1 MPEQLRAVFQFFS
14 AGGPVMWAILAIA
27 VALWTLIIE
36 RYWYHW
42 LVFPQEFSRLRA
54 RWEQKPRLSLWQ
66 ARMIQQKEVSELRHR
81 LGGSVFLIRTFIS
94 MCPLL
99 GLLGTVTGMIQVF
112 EVLGFSG
119 TGNPRA
125 MASGVSMATIPTM
138 SGLVVALSGLF
149 FSIDL
154 KRAAEAKA
162 RKAADVLSQYLAQQ
176 GSGKGAWGK
185 PHPVQG
191 GREE

>member
-1 MPEQLRAVFQFFS
+1 MLDQFHAVGQFFA
-14 AGGPVMWAILAIA
+14 AGGPVMWAILVVA

-42 LVFPQEFSRLRA
+42 RIFPQEFAELCA
-54 RWEQKPRLSLWQ
+54 RWKDRPCPDLWQ
-66 ARMIQQKEVSELRHR
+66 ARTIQQKEISELRQR
-81 LGGSVFLIRTFIS
+81 LGGSVYLIRTFIA

-112 EVLGFSG
+112 DVLGFSG

-125 MASGVSMATIPTM
+125 MATGVSMATIPTM

-154 KRAAEAKA
+154 KRASEAKA
-162 RKAADVLSQYLAQQ
+162 RRAADVLTQYVMGDKPKAFQRQ
-176 GSGKGAWGK
+176 EAKG
-185 PHPVQG
+185 
-191 GREE
+191 

>member
-1 MPEQLRAVFQFFS
+1 MPESLYALGHFLD
-14 AGGPVMWAILAIA
+14 AGGPVMSAILIVAI
-27 VALWTLIIE
+27 ALWTLILE

-42 LVFPQEFSRLRA
+42 RIYPREFLQLCA
-54 RWEQKPRLSLWQ
+54 RWQDRPCPDLWQ
-66 ARMIQQKEVSELRHR
+66 ARAIQQKEISELRHR
-81 LGGSVFLIRTFIS
+81 LGGSVFLIRTFMA

-99 GLLGTVTGMIQVF
+99 GLLGTVSGMIQVF
-112 EVLGFSG
+112 DVLGFSG

-154 KRAAEAKA
+154 KRASEAKA
-162 RKAADVLSQYLAQQ
+162 RKASDALSQYLTRA
-176 GSGKGAWGK
+176 GE
-185 PHPVQG
+185 
-191 GREE
+191 R